1 MARLGRSSLQ
11 EKHGAPGVK
20 QQLAA
25 VRMLFDWLVTGQ
37 VVPMNPAAAVRGPK
51 HVVKTGKTPVLD
63 GAEWRKLIDSI
74 PTETVRDLRDR
85 ALIATL
91 TYSFARIT
99 AALRMKV
106 EDLRPKGAGW
116 QIRLHEKGGKQ
127 HAMPC
132 HHALAEALRA
142 YIDAAGIAED
152 RKGWLFRTSP
162 RHNATVLTE
171 QPMAQA
177 DAWRMIRRRA
187 AAAGI
192 HGADRQSHVSGDRH
206 HRLSRQWRRA
216 RARAVDGRARE
227 PAHDKALRPH
237 EGTAHAGRG
246 GADQAVIRGKTEPDR
261 SLLIAGSDESVRYA
275 PNTPRPEAATMPDD
289 ETPPSKYTPTT
300 PTPSQHITA
309 PGCSTKRKL
318 RLISR
323 RVWQRWGASRSLLS
337 GRVCPNAISTVPAG
351 TSFSLTS
358 RNRAR

>member
-1 MARLGRSSLQ
+1 MRGLQQFFAWCEDRGLTLATIRPFDVAAWVEQLQ
-11 EKHGAPGVK
+11 ENHGAPGVK

-25 VRMLFDWLVTGQ
+25 VRMMFDWLITGQ

-63 GAEWRKLIDSI
+63 GDEWRKLIDSI

-99 AALRMKV
+99 AALQMKV
-106 EDLRPKGAGW
+106 EDLRPQGAGW
-116 QIRLHEKGGKQ
+116 RIQLHEKGGKE

-187 AAAGI
+187 VAAGI
-192 HGADRQSHVSGDRH
+192 TRRSAITRFGRPASPLISAMAARSSTHSPWQRMKARAQLSSTTGRKSGLPRTRSRGSGYEAGYYGLSHAHFDQKSRPNLPK
-206 HRLSRQWRRA
+206 RLSRPRRKRPRRRRA
-216 RARAVDGRARE
+216 RGRLSEA
-227 PAHDKALRPH
+227 AHDSGARC
-237 EGTAHAGRG
+237 GTRIYQVA
-246 GADQAVIRGKTEPDR
+246 
-261 SLLIAGSDESVRYA
+261 
-275 PNTPRPEAATMPDD
+275 
-289 ETPPSKYTPTT
+289 
-300 PTPSQHITA
+300 
-309 PGCSTKRKL
+309 
-318 RLISR
+318 R
-323 RVWQRWGASRSLLS
+323 REFA
-337 GRVCPNAISTVPAG
+337 
-351 TSFSLTS
+351 
-358 RNRAR
+358 